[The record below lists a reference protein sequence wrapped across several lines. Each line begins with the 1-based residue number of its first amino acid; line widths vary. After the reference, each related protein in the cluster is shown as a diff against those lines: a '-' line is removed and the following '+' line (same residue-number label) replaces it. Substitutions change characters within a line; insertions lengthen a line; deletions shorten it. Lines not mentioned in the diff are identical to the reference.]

1 MSNLTLWAASS
12 ASLADVA
19 SCFLFQV
26 SISVSRRLASSSRPP
41 AAAVRGTG
49 SSHSSL
55 SGGRA
60 GGALVVLEAGAL
72 AWVASAGTRP
82 VVGAAGFGSP
92 RSRRTRASKSAIC
105 CSSRW
110 IRVRVSSSRGEVG
123 PPSRTS
129 AASAGATSR
138 QPIRRRPAPPATR
151 VDRTRRAAGS
161 PGRNTGDVLWTDLPE
176 TFPVEEGDPL
186 HLSLA
191 APDFVH
197 RPPMT
202 VALGADQPLEERLEG
217 VRVLRTQGREERDL
231 PLP

>member
-41 AAAVRGTG
+41 AASLRGTG

-60 GGALVVLEAGAL
+60 GGGLVGLGAGG
-72 AWVASAGTRP
+72 VRP
-82 VVGAAGFGSP
+82 G
-92 RSRRTRASKSAIC
+92 R
-105 CSSRW
+105 
-110 IRVRVSSSRGEVG
+110 
-123 PPSRTS
+123 PP
-129 AASAGATSR
+129 
-138 QPIRRRPAPPATR
+138 PPATR

-176 TFPVEEGDPL
+176 AFPVEEGDPL

-191 APDFVH
+191 ALDFVH

-231 PLP
+231 PIREALLDHATQRSGGLDPR

>member
-41 AAAVRGTG
+41 AASLRGTG
-49 SSHSSL
+49 SSPSSL

-72 AWVASAGTRP
+72 AWVASPGTRP

-92 RSRRTRASKSAIC
+92 RSRRTRASRSAIC

-110 IRVRVSSSRGEVG
+110 IRVSSSLGEVG

-138 QPIRRRPAPPATR
+138 QPIRRRPAPPATM
-151 VDRTRRAAGS
+151 VDRIRRAAGS

-217 VRVLRTQGREERDL
+217 VRVLRTQGRQEGDL
-231 PLP
+231 PP